1 MKAIISWLGN
11 ALMQGE
17 SGSGHSV
24 IVDGPESIGGQNQG
38 MRPMELML
46 MSVGACSTVDVISIL
61 KKARQDVKDCIVD
74 LEHRNNAYIV
84 YKLFDA
90 MIAHTKEHGG
100 NHWRAD
106 SVRVKTDSN
115 KYGKLLKRRYNAQIY
130 ASTRG
135 IIGE

>member
-1 MKAIISWLGN
+1 M
-11 ALMQGE
+11 
-17 SGSGHSV
+17 
-24 IVDGPESIGGQNQG
+24 
-38 MRPMELML
+38 
-46 MSVGACSTVDVISIL
+46 
-61 KKARQDVKDCIVD
+61 DVKDCIVD